1 MFEQKRAYW
10 RSLDNA
16 AKLFSAA
23 SSPKD
28 TRVFRFYCELKEEVK
43 EEILQEALNQ
53 TIQKYPVFLSVM
65 RKGLFWHYLEKS
77 ELRPVVREEYKEPCS
92 SLYVRDKKTLLF
104 EVTYYKKRI
113 NFEVFHALTDGTGA
127 TEFLRELVKN
137 YLYLI
142 HEEDLEPVELSNQ
155 YLTVKDQEDDS
166 FSRYYDPDFPR
177 KKKKKIRAVQIKKG
191 GKGYEELQINE
202 ASMSVKELLGIARE
216 KKVSMSVLLTAAF
229 ICAIHEEMSR
239 MQEKKPVILMV
250 PVNLR
255 KIFPSDSM
263 LNFFGYIEPGYQFG
277 GGKDSFEDVLEAV
290 KLYFQENLSKEHM
303 AGRMNEL
310 IAIEKHKI
318 LKWAPLELKNRCI
331 RAGAKMAEQEVTA
344 VLSNMSVVKMPE
356 DYAQYIEK
364 FGVYTSTNRTEL
376 CICSFQDTLSLGFTS
391 RYDST
396 NIQRNF
402 YRILKELG
410 ASVKVAEPDFPE
422 DARPNY
428 EGKKVLQ
435 IFTFCC
441 IAAIVISMMTD
452 IIISPGMHWSVFV
465 AAGCATMWLTM
476 AVGYVKRFN
485 LLKNAAWQL
494 LIMSGICVLWDLGTG
509 WRGWSVNIGIPDIC
523 LLIQVVMLIISRIR
537 SLSPR
542 EYMIYYVMAA
552 VYSMI
557 LPLILLVTGVIHYKT
572 PSVICIGCSFLLL
585 IGLILFKRK
594 EFKEEMHKK
603 IPRWLILIERK
614 ILVALCGAGLILRE
628 ILKKILHP

>member
-290 KLYFQENLSKEHM
+290 KLYFKENLSKEHM

-410 ASVKVAEPDFPE
+410 ASVKAAEPDFPE

-452 IIISPGMHWSVFV
+452 IIISPGVHWSVFV

-557 LPLILLVTGVIHYKT
+557 LPLILLVIGVIHYRT

-603 IPRWLILIERK
+603 FH
-614 ILVALCGAGLILRE
+614 VG
-628 ILKKILHP
+628 

>member
-104 EVTYYKKRI
+104 EVTYYEKRI

-239 MQEKKPVILMV
+239 RHEKKPVILMV

-290 KLYFQENLSKEHM
+290 KLYFQENLSKEHT

-376 CICSFQDTLSLGFTS
+376 CICSFQDMLSLGFTS

-452 IIISPGMHWSVFV
+452 IIISPGVHWSVFV

-557 LPLILLVTGVIHYKT
+557 LPLILLVTGVIHYRT

-603 IPRWLILIERK
+603 FH
-614 ILVALCGAGLILRE
+614 VG
-628 ILKKILHP
+628 

>member
-104 EVTYYKKRI
+104 EVTYYEKRI

-250 PVNLR
+250 SVNLR

-452 IIISPGMHWSVFV
+452 IIISPGVHWSVFV

-603 IPRWLILIERK
+603 FH
-614 ILVALCGAGLILRE
+614 VG
-628 ILKKILHP
+628 

>member
-452 IIISPGMHWSVFV
+452 IIISPGVHWSVFV
-465 AAGCATMWLTM
+465 AAGCVTMWLTM

-557 LPLILLVTGVIHYKT
+557 LPLILLVTGAIHYRT

-603 IPRWLILIERK
+603 FH
-614 ILVALCGAGLILRE
+614 VG
-628 ILKKILHP
+628 

>member
-16 AKLFSAA
+16 VKLFSAA

-452 IIISPGMHWSVFV
+452 IIISPGVHWSVFV
-465 AAGCATMWLTM
+465 AAGCVTMWLTM

-557 LPLILLVTGVIHYKT
+557 LPLILLVTGVIHYRT

-603 IPRWLILIERK
+603 FH
-614 ILVALCGAGLILRE
+614 VG
-628 ILKKILHP
+628 

>member
-104 EVTYYKKRI
+104 EVTYYEKRI

-290 KLYFQENLSKEHM
+290 KLYFHENLSKEHM

-452 IIISPGMHWSVFV
+452 IIISPGVHWSVFV

-557 LPLILLVTGVIHYKT
+557 LPLILLVTGVIHYRT

-603 IPRWLILIERK
+603 FH
-614 ILVALCGAGLILRE
+614 VG
-628 ILKKILHP
+628 

>member
-104 EVTYYKKRI
+104 EVTYYEKRI

-452 IIISPGMHWSVFV
+452 IIISPGVHWSVFV

-485 LLKNAAWQL
+485 LLKIAAWQL

-557 LPLILLVTGVIHYKT
+557 LPLILLVTGVIHYRT

-603 IPRWLILIERK
+603 FH
-614 ILVALCGAGLILRE
+614 VG
-628 ILKKILHP
+628 

>member
-104 EVTYYKKRI
+104 EVTYYEKRI

-452 IIISPGMHWSVFV
+452 IIISPGVHWSVYV
-465 AAGCATMWLTM
+465 ASGCATMWFTM

-603 IPRWLILIERK
+603 FH
-614 ILVALCGAGLILRE
+614 VG
-628 ILKKILHP
+628 

>member
-77 ELRPVVREEYKEPCS
+77 ESRPVVREEYKEPCS

-104 EVTYYKKRI
+104 EVTYYEKRI

-452 IIISPGMHWSVFV
+452 IIISPGVHWSVFV

-557 LPLILLVTGVIHYKT
+557 LPLILLVTGVIHYRT

-603 IPRWLILIERK
+603 FH
-614 ILVALCGAGLILRE
+614 VG
-628 ILKKILHP
+628 

>member
-452 IIISPGMHWSVFV
+452 IIISPGVHWSVFV
-465 AAGCATMWLTM
+465 AAGCVTMWLTM

-557 LPLILLVTGVIHYKT
+557 LPLILLVTGVIHYRT
-572 PSVICIGCSFLLL
+572 PSVISIGCSFLLL

-603 IPRWLILIERK
+603 FH
-614 ILVALCGAGLILRE
+614 VG
-628 ILKKILHP
+628 

>member
-331 RAGAKMAEQEVTA
+331 RTGAKMAEQEVTA

-452 IIISPGMHWSVFV
+452 IIISPGVHWSVFV

-603 IPRWLILIERK
+603 FH
-614 ILVALCGAGLILRE
+614 VG
-628 ILKKILHP
+628 

>member
-364 FGVYTSTNRTEL
+364 FGVYTSTIRTEL

-452 IIISPGMHWSVFV
+452 IIISPGVHWSVFV
-465 AAGCATMWLTM
+465 AAGCVTMWLTM

-557 LPLILLVTGVIHYKT
+557 LPLILLVTGVIHYRT

-603 IPRWLILIERK
+603 FH
-614 ILVALCGAGLILRE
+614 VG
-628 ILKKILHP
+628 

>member
-104 EVTYYKKRI
+104 EVTYYEKRI

-452 IIISPGMHWSVFV
+452 IIISPGVHWSVFV

-585 IGLILFKRK
+585 IGLFLFKRK

-603 IPRWLILIERK
+603 FH
-614 ILVALCGAGLILRE
+614 VG
-628 ILKKILHP
+628 

>member
-155 YLTVKDQEDDS
+155 YLTVKDQKDDS

-290 KLYFQENLSKEHM
+290 KLYFKENLTKEHM

-410 ASVKVAEPDFPE
+410 ASVKAAEPDFPE

-452 IIISPGMHWSVFV
+452 IIISPGVHWSVFV

-557 LPLILLVTGVIHYKT
+557 LPLILLVIGVIHYRT

-603 IPRWLILIERK
+603 FH
-614 ILVALCGAGLILRE
+614 VG
-628 ILKKILHP
+628 

>member
-53 TIQKYPVFLSVM
+53 TIQKYPIFLSVM

-452 IIISPGMHWSVFV
+452 IIISPGVHWSVFV
-465 AAGCATMWLTM
+465 AAGCVTMWLTM

-523 LLIQVVMLIISRIR
+523 LLIQIVMLIISRIR

-557 LPLILLVTGVIHYKT
+557 LPLILLVTGVIHYRT

-603 IPRWLILIERK
+603 FH
-614 ILVALCGAGLILRE
+614 VG
-628 ILKKILHP
+628 

>member
-177 KKKKKIRAVQIKKG
+177 KKKKEIRAVQIKKG

-452 IIISPGMHWSVFV
+452 IIISPGVHWSVFV
-465 AAGCATMWLTM
+465 AAGCVTMWLTM

-557 LPLILLVTGVIHYKT
+557 LPLILLVTGVIHYRT

-603 IPRWLILIERK
+603 FH
-614 ILVALCGAGLILRE
+614 VG
-628 ILKKILHP
+628 

>member
-331 RAGAKMAEQEVTA
+331 RAGAKMAEQEATA

-452 IIISPGMHWSVFV
+452 IIISPGVHWSVFV
-465 AAGCATMWLTM
+465 AAGCVTMWLTM

-557 LPLILLVTGVIHYKT
+557 LPLILLVTGVIHYRT

-603 IPRWLILIERK
+603 FH
-614 ILVALCGAGLILRE
+614 VG
-628 ILKKILHP
+628 

>member
-104 EVTYYKKRI
+104 EVTYYEKRI

-452 IIISPGMHWSVFV
+452 IIISPGVHWSVFV

-542 EYMIYYVMAA
+542 EYMIYYVMAV

-557 LPLILLVTGVIHYKT
+557 LPLILLVTGVIHYRT

-603 IPRWLILIERK
+603 FH
-614 ILVALCGAGLILRE
+614 VG
-628 ILKKILHP
+628 

>member
-104 EVTYYKKRI
+104 EVTYYEKRI

-142 HEEDLEPVELSNQ
+142 HEEDLKPVELSNQ

-452 IIISPGMHWSVFV
+452 IIISPGVHWSVFV

-557 LPLILLVTGVIHYKT
+557 LPLILLVTGVIHYRT

-603 IPRWLILIERK
+603 FH
-614 ILVALCGAGLILRE
+614 VG
-628 ILKKILHP
+628 

>member
-277 GGKDSFEDVLEAV
+277 EGKDSFEDVLEAV

-428 EGKKVLQ
+428 EGKKVFQ
-435 IFTFCC
+435 IFNFCC

-452 IIISPGMHWSVFV
+452 IIISPGVHWSVFV
-465 AAGCATMWLTM
+465 AAGCVTMWLTM

-557 LPLILLVTGVIHYKT
+557 LPLILLVTGVIHYRT

-603 IPRWLILIERK
+603 FH
-614 ILVALCGAGLILRE
+614 VG
-628 ILKKILHP
+628 

>member
-1 MFEQKRAYW
+1 MFEQKHAYW

-263 LNFFGYIEPGYQFG
+263 LNFFGYLEPGYQFG

-452 IIISPGMHWSVFV
+452 IIISPGVHWSVFV
-465 AAGCATMWLTM
+465 AAGCVTMWLTM

-557 LPLILLVTGVIHYKT
+557 LPLILLVTGVIHYRT

-603 IPRWLILIERK
+603 FH
-614 ILVALCGAGLILRE
+614 VG
-628 ILKKILHP
+628 

>member
-137 YLYLI
+137 YLYPI

-255 KIFPSDSM
+255 KIFTSDSM

-603 IPRWLILIERK
+603 FH
-614 ILVALCGAGLILRE
+614 VG
-628 ILKKILHP
+628 

>member
-104 EVTYYKKRI
+104 EVTYYEKRI

-216 KKVSMSVLLTAAF
+216 KKVSMSMLLTAAF

-452 IIISPGMHWSVFV
+452 IIISPGVHWSVFV

-603 IPRWLILIERK
+603 FH
-614 ILVALCGAGLILRE
+614 VG
-628 ILKKILHP
+628 

>member
-277 GGKDSFEDVLEAV
+277 EGKDSFEDVLEAV

-452 IIISPGMHWSVFV
+452 IIISPGVHWSVFV
-465 AAGCATMWLTM
+465 AAGCVTMWLTM

-509 WRGWSVNIGIPDIC
+509 WRGWSVNIGILDIC

-557 LPLILLVTGVIHYKT
+557 LPLILLVTGVIHYRT

-603 IPRWLILIERK
+603 FH
-614 ILVALCGAGLILRE
+614 VD
-628 ILKKILHP
+628 

>member
-77 ELRPVVREEYKEPCS
+77 DLRPVVREEYKEPCS

-104 EVTYYKKRI
+104 EVTYYEKRI

-452 IIISPGMHWSVFV
+452 IIISPGVHWSVFV

-557 LPLILLVTGVIHYKT
+557 LPLILLVTGVIHYRT

-603 IPRWLILIERK
+603 FH
-614 ILVALCGAGLILRE
+614 VG
-628 ILKKILHP
+628 

>member
-202 ASMSVKELLGIARE
+202 ASMSVKELLEIARE

-290 KLYFQENLSKEHM
+290 KLYFKENLSKEHM

-452 IIISPGMHWSVFV
+452 IIISPGVHWSVFV

-557 LPLILLVTGVIHYKT
+557 LPLILLVTGVIHYRT

-603 IPRWLILIERK
+603 FH
-614 ILVALCGAGLILRE
+614 VG
-628 ILKKILHP
+628 

>member
-43 EEILQEALNQ
+43 EEILKEALNQ

-104 EVTYYKKRI
+104 EVTYYEKRI

-452 IIISPGMHWSVFV
+452 IIISPGVHWSVFV

-557 LPLILLVTGVIHYKT
+557 LPLILLVTGVIHYRT

-603 IPRWLILIERK
+603 FH
-614 ILVALCGAGLILRE
+614 VG
-628 ILKKILHP
+628 

>member
-142 HEEDLEPVELSNQ
+142 HEEDLEPVELSTQ

-177 KKKKKIRAVQIKKG
+177 KKKKKIRAVQIKKD

-239 MQEKKPVILMV
+239 MQEKKPVILMF

-452 IIISPGMHWSVFV
+452 IIISPGVHWSVFV
-465 AAGCATMWLTM
+465 AAGCVTMWLTM

-557 LPLILLVTGVIHYKT
+557 LPLILLVTGVIHYRT

-603 IPRWLILIERK
+603 FH
-614 ILVALCGAGLILRE
+614 VD
-628 ILKKILHP
+628 

>member
-113 NFEVFHALTDGTGA
+113 NFEVFHALTDRTGA

-452 IIISPGMHWSVFV
+452 IIISPGVHWSVFV
-465 AAGCATMWLTM
+465 AAGCVTMWLTM

-557 LPLILLVTGVIHYKT
+557 LPLILLVTGVIHYRT

-603 IPRWLILIERK
+603 FH
-614 ILVALCGAGLILRE
+614 VG
-628 ILKKILHP
+628 

>member
-142 HEEDLEPVELSNQ
+142 HEEDLEQVELSNQ

-277 GGKDSFEDVLEAV
+277 GVKDSFEDVLEAV

-452 IIISPGMHWSVFV
+452 IIISPGVHWSVFV
-465 AAGCATMWLTM
+465 AAGCVTMWLTM

-557 LPLILLVTGVIHYKT
+557 LPLILLVTGVIHYRT

-603 IPRWLILIERK
+603 FH
-614 ILVALCGAGLILRE
+614 VG
-628 ILKKILHP
+628 

>member
-77 ELRPVVREEYKEPCS
+77 ELRPVIREEYKEPCS

-452 IIISPGMHWSVFV
+452 IIISPGVHWSVFV
-465 AAGCATMWLTM
+465 AAGCVTMWLTM

-557 LPLILLVTGVIHYKT
+557 LPLILLVTGVIHYRT

-603 IPRWLILIERK
+603 FH
-614 ILVALCGAGLILRE
+614 VG
-628 ILKKILHP
+628 

>member
-1 MFEQKRAYW
+1 M
-10 RSLDNA
+10 
-16 AKLFSAA
+16 
-23 SSPKD
+23 
-28 TRVFRFYCELKEEVK
+28 TRYMET
-43 EEILQEALNQ
+43 EEIIEQVKKQMIFYRNSGGGVTFSGGEATVQ
-53 TIQKYPVFLSVM
+53 
-65 RKGLFWHYLEKS
+65 
-77 ELRPVVREEYKEPCS
+77 
-92 SLYVRDKKTLLF
+92 
-104 EVTYYKKRI
+104 
-113 NFEVFHALTDGTGA
+113 A
-127 TEFLRELVKN
+127 EFLRELVKN

-177 KKKKKIRAVQIKKG
+177 KKKKKIRAVQIKKS

-410 ASVKVAEPDFPE
+410 ASVKVAESDFPE

-452 IIISPGMHWSVFV
+452 IIISPGVHWSVFV
-465 AAGCATMWLTM
+465 AAGCVTMWLTM

-557 LPLILLVTGVIHYKT
+557 LPLLLLVTGVIHYRT

-603 IPRWLILIERK
+603 FH
-614 ILVALCGAGLILRE
+614 VG
-628 ILKKILHP
+628 

>member
-28 TRVFRFYCELKEEVK
+28 TRVFRFYCELKEEV
-43 EEILQEALNQ
+43 EENVLQEALDQ
-53 TIQKYPVFLSVM
+53 TIEKYPVFLSVM

-77 ELRPVVREEYKEPCS
+77 ELRPIVRKEYKEPCS

-137 YLYLI
+137 YLHLV
-142 HEEDLEPVELSNQ
+142 HKDELEPVELSDQ

-177 KKKKKIRAVQIKKG
+177 KKKKKIKAFQIKKN
-191 GKGYEELQINE
+191 GKGYEELQVNE
-202 ASMSVKELLGIARE
+202 ATVPVKELLGISRE
-216 KKVSMSVLLTAAF
+216 KGVSMSVLLTTAF

-277 GGKDSFEDVLEAV
+277 EEKDSFEDVLETV
-290 KLYFQENLSKEHM
+290 KIYFRENLSKEHM

-356 DYAQYIEK
+356 DYADYIEK

-376 CICSFQDTLSLGFTS
+376 CICSFKDTLSLSFTS

-402 YRILKELG
+402 YRILTELG
-410 ASVKVAEPDFPE
+410 VQVTVTEADFPE
-422 DARPNY
+422 DAKANY

-441 IAAIVISMMTD
+441 IAAIVLSMMTD
-452 IIISPGMHWSVFV
+452 IIISPGVHWSVYV
-465 AAGCATMWLTM
+465 ASGCATMWLTM

-509 WRGWSVNIGIPDIC
+509 WR
-523 LLIQVVMLIISRIR
+523 
-537 SLSPR
+537 
-542 EYMIYYVMAA
+542 
-552 VYSMI
+552 
-557 LPLILLVTGVIHYKT
+557 
-572 PSVICIGCSFLLL
+572 
-585 IGLILFKRK
+585 
-594 EFKEEMHKK
+594 
-603 IPRWLILIERK
+603 
-614 ILVALCGAGLILRE
+614 
-628 ILKKILHP
+628 

>member
-104 EVTYYKKRI
+104 EVTYYEKRI

-166 FSRYYDPDFPR
+166 FSRYYDSDFPR

-452 IIISPGMHWSVFV
+452 IIISPGVHWSVFV

-557 LPLILLVTGVIHYKT
+557 LPLILLVTGVIHYRT

-603 IPRWLILIERK
+603 FH
-614 ILVALCGAGLILRE
+614 VG
-628 ILKKILHP
+628 

>member
-104 EVTYYKKRI
+104 EVTYYEKRI

-290 KLYFQENLSKEHM
+290 KLYFKENLSKEHM

-410 ASVKVAEPDFPE
+410 ASVKVEEPDFPE

-452 IIISPGMHWSVFV
+452 IIISPGVHWSVFV
-465 AAGCATMWLTM
+465 AAGCVTMWLTM

-557 LPLILLVTGVIHYKT
+557 LPLILLVTGVIHYRT

-603 IPRWLILIERK
+603 FH
-614 ILVALCGAGLILRE
+614 VG
-628 ILKKILHP
+628 